1 MFRAEEAEYERQLRA
16 AKVPDQ
22 VTVSRVVMQV
32 WKEGFFH
39 NRFLEDFFLLQY
51 SRSEEILKEG
61 SLLLYLIQ
69 RTSLWEVHKLPNY
82 YIYI

>member
-1 MFRAEEAEYERQLRA
+1 MRGSCAQLKFQIKSPSHELWCRFERKALKLQRKNHKRFFRRL
-16 AKVPDQ
+16 
-22 VTVSRVVMQV
+22 
-32 WKEGFFH
+32 
-39 NRFLEDFFLLQY
+39 FLLQY
-51 SRSEEILKEG
+51 VGSEEILKEG